1 MDRQGLP
8 HFADAMVADLDRQI
22 DESESKISTEKENL
36 QSLMDTKSQV
46 LKQYAQGSHGN
57 HFVQRTGR
65 MGRRAASLED
75 CPISWDEMKD
85 LSDRHLI
92 LRTIAEKNSQGRVH
106 IPSAARW
113 LNQAGIVATI
123 PASLTK
129 TLVRAMRKQPT
140 IWTEEG
146 QGWFRLTIPQQE
158 QGSSYTHAELNSFET
173 QEYREDMGDKNSHA
187 KL

>member
-8 HFADAMVADLDRQI
+8 HFADAMVADLNRQI
-22 DESESKISTEKENL
+22 DESESKIRAEKEKV
-36 QSLMDTKSQV
+36 QSLMDTKCQV
-46 LKQYAQGSHGN
+46 LKQYAHGN
-57 HFVQRTGR
+57 VQRTGR
-65 MGRRAASLED
+65 MSRRAASLED
-75 CPISWDEMKD
+75 CPISWDEMKE

-92 LRTIAEKNSQGRVH
+92 LRTIAEKDSQGRVH
-106 IPSAARW
+106 VPSAARW
-113 LNQAGIVATI
+113 LNHAGIVATI

-140 IWTEEG
+140 IWTDDG

-173 QEYREDMGDKNSHA
+173 QEYREDIGDNNPHA

>member
-8 HFADAMVADLDRQI
+8 HFADAMVADLNRQI

-36 QSLMDTKSQV
+36 RCLMDTKSQV
-46 LKQYAQGSHGN
+46 LKQYAPGN

-75 CPISWDEMKD
+75 CPISWDEMRE
-85 LSDRHLI
+85 LGDRHSI
-92 LRTIAEKNSQGRVH
+92 VRAIAERDSQDRRVH

-113 LNQAGIVATI
+113 LNLAGIVGTI

-158 QGSSYTHAELNSFET
+158 QGSSSTHAEPNSFET
-173 QEYREDMGDKNSHA
+173 QEYTEDMGDNNPHA
-187 KL
+187 EL

>member
-8 HFADAMVADLDRQI
+8 HFADAMVADLNRQI
-22 DESESKISTEKENL
+22 DESESKIRAEQEKV
-36 QSLMDTKSQV
+36 QSLMHTKCQV
-46 LKQYAQGSHGN
+46 LKQYAQSN
-57 HFVQRTGR
+57 YFVQRTGR
-65 MGRRAASLED
+65 MNRRAASLED
-75 CPISWDEMKD
+75 CPISGDEMRE
-85 LSDRHLI
+85 LGDRHSI
-92 LRTIAEKNSQGRVH
+92 VRAIAERDSQDRVH
-106 IPSAARW
+106 VPSAARW
-113 LNQAGIVATI
+113 LNRAGIVATM

-158 QGSSYTHAELNSFET
+158 QGSSYTHAEPNSFET
-173 QEYREDMGDKNSHA
+173 QEYREDMGDNNPHA